1 MKEPLSA
8 ESTAIQSAS
17 AWFLRRD
24 AGGLSAADESAFQA
38 WLGGS
43 EQNRV
48 AFERVRSTWQVF
60 DAPTLNGGLEA
71 LRDEALAV
79 SSRRRTWPLI
89 AAAIVLAVIL
99 PGLAILVGWKGRRG
113 EMPVA
118 AGAPAMQHFAGTSDH
133 ISTVTLSD
141 GTSVTLS
148 FNADISAQITPSK
161 RQIVLNQG
169 QAFFAVSKD
178 PKRPFTVEAGDQHVS
193 AVGTQ
198 FDVRRE
204 PNRVEVVLL
213 EGKVSVRDTRDAQV
227 DLSPGQRLIAAGGEP
242 PLVFKV
248 DAQRLT
254 AWRRGWISFDNE
266 ALGEAVE
273 EFNRYSTGP
282 AIVTAPAVGSLRV
295 GGVFRLGRPD
305 RFAAVVQELL
315 PVKAVADSTGKIQL
329 VPLRTR

>member
-8 ESTAIQSAS
+8 ESTAIHTAAS
-17 AWFLRRD
+17 WFLRRD
-24 AGGLSAADESAFQA
+24 SGHLSSADESAFQA
-38 WLGGS
+38 WLSAS

-48 AFERVRSTWQVF
+48 VFESVRSTWQVF
-60 DAPTLNGGLEA
+60 DAPTLSGRLEVLRAEA
-71 LRDEALAV
+71 LSVA
-79 SSRRRTWPLI
+79 SRRRTWPLI
-89 AAAIVLAVIL
+89 AAGIVLAIVLPI
-99 PGLAILVGWKGRRG
+99 LAILVSWQGRRG
-113 EMPVA
+113 EMPA
-118 AGAPAMQHFAGTSDH
+118 ATGAPAMQHFAGTADH

-161 RQIVLNQG
+161 RQVVLNQG

-178 PKRPFTVEAGDQHVS
+178 PKRPFTVDAGDQHVS

-204 PNRVEVVLL
+204 PDRVEVVLL
-213 EGKVSVRDTRDAQV
+213 EGKVSVRDTGNAQV
-227 DLSPGQRLIAAGGEP
+227 DLSPGQRLIAAGGKP

-254 AWRRGWISFDNE
+254 GWRRGWISFDNE
-266 ALGEAVE
+266 ALGDAVE
-273 EFNRYSTGP
+273 EFNRYSMGP
-282 AIVTAPAVGSLRV
+282 PILTDPAVGSLRL

-315 PVKAVADSTGKIQL
+315 PVKAVADSAGKIQL
-329 VPLRTR
+329 VRLRTK

>member
-1 MKEPLSA
+1 MKELLSA
-8 ESTAIQSAS
+8 ESTAIQSATS
-17 AWFLRRD
+17 WFLRGD
-24 AGGLSAADESAFQA
+24 AGELSSTDESAFQR
-38 WLGGS
+38 WLSAS

-48 AFERVRSTWQVF
+48 VFDRVRRTWQVF
-60 DAPTLNGGLEA
+60 DAPTLSGQLEV
-71 LRDEALAV
+71 LRDEALSVA
-79 SSRRRTWPLI
+79 SPRRTWPLI
-89 AAAIVLAVIL
+89 AAGIVLAIML
-99 PGLAILVGWKGRRG
+99 PGLAVLVGSKGRRA
-113 EMPVA
+113 EMPA
-118 AGAPAMQHFAGTSDH
+118 AAAAPAMQRFAGTADH

-161 RQIVLNQG
+161 RRVVLNQG

-178 PKRPFTVEAGDQHVS
+178 PKRPFTVEAGDQQVL

-198 FDVRRE
+198 FDVRWE

-213 EGKVSVRDTRDAQV
+213 EGKVSVRDTGNAQV
-227 DLSPGQRLIAAGGEP
+227 DLSPGQRLIVARGEP

-254 AWRRGWISFDNE
+254 GWRRGVISFDNE
-266 ALGEAVE
+266 ALGDAVE

-282 AIVTAPAVGSLRV
+282 PIVTEPAVGSLRV

-305 RFAAVVQELL
+305 QFAAVVQELL
-315 PVKAVADSTGKIQL
+315 PVNAVADSAGQIRL

>member
-1 MKEPLSA
+1 MKELLSA
-8 ESTAIQSAS
+8 ESTAIQSATS
-17 AWFLRRD
+17 WFLRGD
-24 AGGLSAADESAFQA
+24 AGELSSTDESAFQA
-38 WLGGS
+38 WLSAS

-48 AFERVRSTWQVF
+48 VFDRVRRTWQVF
-60 DAPTLNGGLEA
+60 DAPTLSGQLEVLRVEA
-71 LRDEALAV
+71 LSV
-79 SSRRRTWPLI
+79 SSQRRTWPLI
-89 AAAIVLAVIL
+89 AAGIVLAIIL
-99 PGLAILVGWKGRRG
+99 PGLAVLVGWKGRRA
-113 EMPVA
+113 EMPA
-118 AGAPAMQHFAGTSDH
+118 AAAAPAMQRFAGTADH

-161 RQIVLNQG
+161 RRVVLNQG

-178 PKRPFTVEAGDQHVS
+178 PKRPFTVEAGDQQVL

-198 FDVRRE
+198 FDVRWE

-213 EGKVSVRDTRDAQV
+213 EGKVSVRDTGNAQV
-227 DLSPGQRLIAAGGEP
+227 DLSPGQRLIVARGEP

-254 AWRRGWISFDNE
+254 GWRRGVISFDNE
-266 ALGEAVE
+266 ALGDAVE
-273 EFNRYSTGP
+273 EFNRYSKGP
-282 AIVTAPAVGSLRV
+282 PIVTDPAVGSLRV

-305 RFAAVVQELL
+305 QFAAVVQELL
-315 PVKAVADSTGKIQL
+315 PVNAVADSAGQIRL

>member
-1 MKEPLSA
+1 MRESLSP

-17 AWFLRRD
+17 SWFLRRD
-24 AGGLSAADESAFQA
+24 SGGLSSADESVFQA
-38 WLGGS
+38 WLS
-43 EQNRV
+43 ADEQNRV
-48 AFERVRSTWQVF
+48 AFESVRSTWQAF
-60 DAPTLNGGLEA
+60 DHPTLNGRLEA
-71 LRDEALAV
+71 LRDEALTV
-79 SSRRRTWPLI
+79 SSRRRAWPLI
-89 AAAIVLAVIL
+89 AAAIVLAIVL
-99 PGLAILVGWKGRRG
+99 PGLAILVSWEGRRG
-113 EMPVA
+113 EIPVA
-118 AGAPAMQHFAGTSDH
+118 GGAPAMQRFAGTADR

-141 GTSVTLS
+141 GSSVTLS
-148 FNADISAQITPSK
+148 FNADIGVQITSSK
-161 RQIVLNQG
+161 RQVVLNQG

-178 PKRPFTVEAGDQHVS
+178 AKRPFTVAAGDQRVL
-193 AVGTQ
+193 ALGTQ

-204 PNRVEVVLL
+204 PNRVEIVLL

-266 ALGEAVE
+266 ALGDAVE

-282 AIVTAPAVGSLRV
+282 SIVTDPAVGSLRV

-315 PVKAVADSTGKIQL
+315 PVRAVADPAGKIQL
-329 VPLRTR
+329 MPSRTK